1 MKPALDTPRGARYL
15 TPAIVAPPSLRAA
28 VPVRASRAVVATVE
42 PHRVGLAVLKM
53 LAALDNG
60 RLGRGVD
67 AVFIAAARTL
77 PVLTQTASARGVAA
91 QERIYE
97 AIAAQPD
104 RSRVPVLLAI
114 AHELAAGAPF
124 ARDLDAAC
132 PWRDV
137 LRALG
142 AAQTAAGCEIT
153 EAHETVAA
161 RIVAEVLA

>member
-1 MKPALDTPRGARYL
+1 MPALDTPRGARYL
-15 TPAIVAPPSLRAA
+15 SPALLSRPSLRAA
-28 VPVRASRAVVATVE
+28 VPVRASRAVVAAVE

-77 PVLTQTASARGVAA
+77 PVLTQAASARGVAA

-97 AIAAQPD
+97 TIAAQPD

-114 AHELAAGAPF
+114 VYELMAAAPL
-124 ARDLDAAC
+124 ARDIDAAC

-153 EAHETVAA
+153 EAHEAVAA